1 MDKGHIHYK
10 CYTACKPCIELDHGS
25 VVFSSPELGCRR
37 TTNPTGLPSVDVD
50 DWPQMTQS
58 KISWADSPLEL
69 PTVSTSPS
77 NWSSTSETS
86 KLRGQH
92 LNLTVTKD

>member
-1 MDKGHIHYK
+1 M
-10 CYTACKPCIELDHGS
+10 TVQSP

-50 DWPQMTQS
+50 DWPQITQS

-69 PTVSTSPS
+69 PTVSPSPS
-77 NWSSTSETS
+77 NLSSTSEKKQI
-86 KLRGQH
+86 KLQSCRGQH